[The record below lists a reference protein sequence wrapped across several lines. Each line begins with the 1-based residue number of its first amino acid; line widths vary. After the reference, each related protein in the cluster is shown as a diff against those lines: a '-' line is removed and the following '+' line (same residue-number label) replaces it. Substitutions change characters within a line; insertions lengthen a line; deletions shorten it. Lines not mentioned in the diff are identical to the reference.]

1 MPTATIDEIIESSG
15 KSAGDVTA
23 WASNIVAGG
32 RGQAVARE
40 LSLSGQALTNLQ
52 QQINN
57 GRRSLG
63 YLAAIVDE
71 IGGLTVA
78 DLVAAGFGRSLTQQ
92 TQLVAGVNAI
102 TYADPLYGSD
112 SLFLWVRQVASGT
125 VGTITFGSNLKF
137 ADVNYVTNTFS
148 KVTIYPFHAFP
159 DPDDANTLKWFCVS
173 PPNAE
178 QTI

>member
-1 MPTATIDEIIESSG
+1 M
-15 KSAGDVTA
+15 TA

-32 RGQAVARE
+32 RGQAAARE

-57 GRRSLG
+57 SRRALGSL
-63 YLAAIVDE
+63 AEIVND
-71 IGGLTVA
+71 IDTGGVTIA

-148 KVTIYPFHAFP
+148 KVTVYPFHAFA
-159 DPDDANTLKWFCVS
+159 DPDDSNTLKWFCVS